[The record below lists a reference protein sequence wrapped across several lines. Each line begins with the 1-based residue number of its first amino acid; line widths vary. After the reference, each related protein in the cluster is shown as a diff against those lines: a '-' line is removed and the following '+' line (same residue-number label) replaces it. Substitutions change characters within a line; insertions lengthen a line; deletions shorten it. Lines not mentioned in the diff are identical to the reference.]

1 MSLLRGMAS
10 NRLTEEQKEEFKKLE
25 SSFDKPASET
35 AVATTTLVYLINVLH
50 KLFFF
55 ENFHAG

>member
-25 SSFDKPASET
+25 SSFDKPSSET
-35 AVATTTLVYLINVLH
+35 AVATTRWVILKMIQRVL
-50 KLFFF
+50 K
-55 ENFHAG
+55 